1 MFFVFAIHKISK
13 ASSEDAEF
21 HEIFNIKAY
30 LYSFF
35 SIFTDNFVNCA
46 QIHKNNK
53 QNTII

>member
-1 MFFVFAIHKISK
+1 MFSFLQYIKSQTT
-13 ASSEDAEF
+13 SSEDAEF